1 MIFVKYGSM
10 QFGSDIDEMIC
21 QIRKTAKFV
30 ANLSMVNQTIIM
42 PDKFLV
48 LPNIVGA
55 SLRQ

>member
-1 MIFVKYGSM
+1 M

>member
-1 MIFVKYGSM
+1 
-10 QFGSDIDEMIC
+10 
-21 QIRKTAKFV
+21 
-30 ANLSMVNQTIIM
+30 MVNQTIIM